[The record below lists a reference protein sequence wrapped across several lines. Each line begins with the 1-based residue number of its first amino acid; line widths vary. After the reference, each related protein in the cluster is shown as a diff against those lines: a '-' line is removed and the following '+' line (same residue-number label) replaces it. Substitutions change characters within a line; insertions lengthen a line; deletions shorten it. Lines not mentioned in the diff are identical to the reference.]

1 MVRGPWVI
9 KDQMFTFYKSAF
21 SKKEGDRPSFCNSRV
36 VKLSDVE
43 ASSLETIFSEKEIW
57 NAVCGCGSDK
67 APGPDG
73 FNFRFI
79 KKFWDIIKGDL
90 VSAVQWFWRTGE
102 ISRGCNAS
110 FVTLIPKV
118 SDPIGLGDYRPIS
131 LIGFYYKIIAKLLA
145 ERIKVVVG

>member
-1 MVRGPWVI
+1 M
-9 KDQMFTFYKSAF
+9 
-21 SKKEGDRPSFCNSRV
+21 SR
-36 VKLSDVE
+36 
-43 ASSLETIFSEKEIW
+43 
-57 NAVCGCGSDK
+57 CGSDK

-90 VSAVQWFWRTGE
+90 VSAVQWWFWRTGE
-102 ISRGCNAS
+102 ISRGCIAS

-131 LIGFYYKIIAKLLA
+131 LIGFYYKIIVKLLA
-145 ERIKVVVG
+145 ERIKVFVGKLVGEVQMHL